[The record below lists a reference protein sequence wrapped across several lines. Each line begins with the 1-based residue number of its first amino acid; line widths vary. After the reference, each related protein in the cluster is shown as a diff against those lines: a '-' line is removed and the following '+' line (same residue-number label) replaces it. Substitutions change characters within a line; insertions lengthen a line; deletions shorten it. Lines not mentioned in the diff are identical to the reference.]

1 MRVNNGYILLIIREN
16 YQRIY
21 ARCRIWKVLIKRS
34 GAVKVVAQYIG
45 DFISDRSRDLF
56 LLRKKSLGETNIFR
70 YKLSVVVDQCIAGP
84 HSRERQISVY
94 SVLYF
99 LLLSIKHA

>member
-1 MRVNNGYILLIIREN
+1 MVIYPFNYKRKLPKDLREMS
-16 YQRIY
+16 Y
-21 ARCRIWKVLIKRS
+21 IWKVLIKRS

-56 LLRKKSLGETNIFR
+56 LLRKRSLGETNIFR

-84 HSRERQISVY
+84 HSRERQIVVY

-99 LLLSIKHA
+99 LLLSI